1 MPRKPIPGP
10 FIIVAADGQPLR
22 DVRGS
27 TREFSTIARATSH
40 LRPGDKVE
48 LGQR

>member
-10 FIIVAADGQPLR
+10 FIIVDADGQPLQ
-22 DVRGS
+22 DAKGS
-27 TREFSTIARATSH
+27 TREFSTIARATPH
-40 LRPGDKVE
+40 LRAGDKVE